1 MELEEEDGEDP
12 KFSEGSNDRRD
23 LALVAVSG
31 GSVDIM
37 VFAVVFAVSGDNVQ
51 VAIPAAA
58 V

>member
-37 VFAVVFAVSGDNVQ
+37 VLAVSGDNVEG
-51 VAIPAAA
+51 AIPAAA